1 MYRTDTIAAIST
13 PQGEGGIG
21 IIRISGPDSLRILQ
35 NVSRSIPSGGFNS
48 HRFYYGE
55 IVNPASG
62 VVYDEVMTV
71 FMQTPRSFTR
81 EDVVEIQC
89 HGGTIIVQ
97 QILQLVLDHGARL
110 AEPGEFTRRAFLNG
124 RIDLVQAE
132 SIIDLIRA
140 KTETSVALAQHQ
152 RDGSVSGRLFGIQQ
166 SLRQLLA
173 LIEAYV
179 DFPEEDLGAS
189 DNTQLHDLHATA
201 LHQVRDLISGFR
213 EGKVLRDGISVL
225 IAGKPNV
232 GKSSLLNT
240 LLREKR
246 AIVTSIPGTTRDLIE
261 EVVSLRGLPVKL
273 LDTAGICQTEDP
285 VEREGIRLA
294 IERILTADLVLF
306 LLDSSRPFDEDD
318 VFVAQALVG
327 RNVLIVRNKADL
339 PASLQLPSHLASLPV
354 ISVSTASG
362 DGIEALKDT
371 VAEMFLHGRISD
383 NRDLVLLSRARH
395 RDSLLRVEASLISF
409 SESLRSGT
417 SHELLAI
424 DLRDA
429 LDAIGQITGETTP
442 DDILDLIFG
451 QFCIGK

>member
-1 MYRTDTIAAIST
+1 MYRADTIAAIST

-21 IIRISGPDSLRILQ
+21 IIRISGPQSLSILQ
-35 NVSRSIPSGGFNS
+35 QLFHSIPGGGFNS

-55 IVNPASG
+55 IVQPSSG
-62 VVYDEVMTV
+62 TLYDEVLTV
-71 FMQTPRSFTR
+71 YMQAPRSFTR
-81 EDVVEIQC
+81 EDVVEIHC
-89 HGGTIIVQ
+89 HGGTMILQ

-110 AEPGEFTRRAFLNG
+110 ADPGEFTRRAFLNG

-140 KTETSVALAQHQ
+140 KTEASVSLAQHQ
-152 RDGSVSGRLFGIQQ
+152 RDGSVSARLIELQGV
-166 SLRQLLA
+166 LRHLLA

-179 DFPEEDLGAS
+179 DFPDEDLGET
-189 DNTQLHDLHATA
+189 DNSVLIGIYETA
-201 LHQVRDLISGFR
+201 LARVRDLITGYR
-213 EGKVLRDGISVL
+213 DGRVLRDGVSVL

-261 EVVSLRGLPVKL
+261 EIVSLGGLPVKL
-273 LDTAGICQTEDP
+273 LDTAGICQSDDP
-285 VEREGIRLA
+285 VEQEGIRLA
-294 IERILTADLVLF
+294 RERIPTADLILF
-306 LLDSSRPFDEDD
+306 ILDSSRPFDADD
-318 VFVAQALVG
+318 VAVAEALQG
-327 RNVLIVRNKADL
+327 SNFLIVQNKSDL
-339 PASLQLPSHLASLPV
+339 PPLLRLPDGLSAVRS
-354 ISVSTASG
+354 ISVSTSNG
-362 DGIEALKDT
+362 EGVESLKT
-371 VAEMFLHGRISD
+371 AISEMFLNGRISD
-383 NRDLVLLSRARH
+383 NRDLVLLSKARH
-395 RDSLLRVEASLISF
+395 RDALLKVDSSLLNF
-409 SESLRSGT
+409 NESLRAGISP
-417 SHELLAI
+417 ELLAI

>member
-1 MYRTDTIAAIST
+1 MYRADTIAAIST
-13 PQGEGGIG
+13 PHGEGGIG
-21 IIRISGPDSLRILQ
+21 IIRISGPRSLDILLA
-35 NVSRSIPSGGFNS
+35 VSRFIPDGGFDS

-55 IVNPASG
+55 IVHPSTG
-62 VVYDEVMTV
+62 IVYDEVMTV
-71 FMQTPRSFTR
+71 FMQSPRSFTR

-89 HGGTIIVQ
+89 HGGTVIVQ
-97 QILQLVLDHGARL
+97 QILQLVLEHGARL

-140 KTETSVALAQHQ
+140 KTEASAALAQHQ
-152 RDGSVSGRLFGIQQ
+152 RDGSVSELLVDIRQTI
-166 SLRQLLA
+166 RQLLA

-179 DFPEEDLGAS
+179 DFPDEDLGES
-189 DNTQLHDLHATA
+189 DQYRLQELLESA
-201 LHQVRDLISGFR
+201 LVNVRSLISGFN

-261 EVVSLRGLPVKL
+261 EVVSIRGVPVKL
-273 LDTAGICQTEDP
+273 LDTAGICQTSDP
-285 VEREGIRLA
+285 VEQEGIRRA
-294 IERILTADLVLF
+294 IERIPTADLVLF
-306 LLDSSRPFDEDD
+306 LLDASRPFDNDD
-318 VFVAQALVG
+318 AFVAEALSGRNILVVLNKSDLTSSLRLPPELVG
-327 RNVLIVRNKADL
+327 
-339 PASLQLPSHLASLPV
+339 LPS

-362 DGIEALKDT
+362 DGIQSLKDM
-371 VAEMFLHGRISD
+371 VAEMFLHGRVSD

-395 RDSLLRVEASLISF
+395 RDSLLKVEASLGSFGESIGGGISP
-409 SESLRSGT
+409 
-417 SHELLAI
+417 ELLAI

-429 LDAIGQITGETTP
+429 LDALGQITGETTP

>member
-1 MYRTDTIAAIST
+1 MYRADTIAAVST
-13 PQGEGGIG
+13 PHGEGGIG
-21 IIRISGPDSLRILQ
+21 IIRISGPQSLGILQ
-35 NVSRSIPSGGFNS
+35 TLSRSIPNGGFNS

-55 IVNPASG
+55 IVHPSSG

-71 FMQTPRSFTR
+71 FMQSPKSFTR
-81 EDVVEIQC
+81 EDLVEIQC

-97 QILQLVLDHGARL
+97 QILQLVLDQGARL

-140 KTETSVALAQHQ
+140 KTEASVALAQHQ
-152 RDGSVSGRLFGIQQ
+152 RDGSVSERLVGIRQ

-173 LIEAYV
+173 LVEAYV
-179 DFPEEDLGAS
+179 DFPDEDLGETDHS
-189 DNTQLHDLHATA
+189 QLLELHAAA
-201 LHQVRDLISGFR
+201 LSHVRDLISGYS

-261 EVVSLRGLPVKL
+261 EVVSVRGLPVKL
-273 LDTAGICQTEDP
+273 LDTAGICQTDDP
-285 VEREGIRLA
+285 VEQEGIRRA
-294 IERILTADLVLF
+294 IERIPTADLVLF
-306 LLDSSRPFDEDD
+306 LLDASRPFDDD
-318 VFVAQALVG
+318 DAFVAESLSG
-327 RNVLIVRNKADL
+327 RNTLIVFNKSDL
-339 PASLQLPSHLASLPV
+339 PAELSLPSELVDLPF
-354 ISVSTASG
+354 ISVSTTSG
-362 DGIEALKDT
+362 EGIDSLKDT
-371 VAEMFLHGRISD
+371 VAEMFLHGRVSD

-395 RDSLLRVEASLISF
+395 RDSLLKVEASLESF
-409 SESLRSGT
+409 SDSVRSGI
-417 SHELLAI
+417 SPELLAI

-429 LDAIGQITGETTP
+429 LDAMGQITGETTP